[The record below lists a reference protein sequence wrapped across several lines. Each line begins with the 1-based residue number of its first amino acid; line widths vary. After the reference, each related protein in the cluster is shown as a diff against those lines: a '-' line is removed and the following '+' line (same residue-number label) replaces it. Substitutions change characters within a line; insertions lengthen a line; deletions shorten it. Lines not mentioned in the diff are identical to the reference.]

1 MEYLEQPSDTPIAT
15 HIAVIYII
23 FIHPC
28 LNDFLPVCFN
38 SNLFLLPSET
48 LRQPPEVTQPPVVPP
63 SSVHPMYSPIHHVH
77 TDAGVFTLRFL
88 LFYKNVV
95 TIAVSHA
102 CKCVCLL
109 TRTYLYNVYTYI
121 YISCIQQSSK

>member
-23 FIHPC
+23 FIYPC

-48 LRQPPEVTQPPVVPP
+48 LRQPPKLAQPPVVPP
-63 SSVHPMYSPIHHVH
+63 KLSPSHVQPHASHHVH
-77 TDAGVFTLRFL
+77 TAAGVFTLCFL
-88 LFYKNVV
+88 L
-95 TIAVSHA
+95 
-102 CKCVCLL
+102 L
-109 TRTYLYNVYTYI
+109 
-121 YISCIQQSSK
+121 

>member
-15 HIAVIYII
+15 HMAVIYII
-23 FIHPC
+23 FIYPC

-63 SSVHPMYSPIHHVH
+63 ELSPSHVPRFTSRAYSA
-77 TDAGVFTLRFL
+77 AGVFTLHFL
-88 LFYKNVV
+88 LF
-95 TIAVSHA
+95 
-102 CKCVCLL
+102 
-109 TRTYLYNVYTYI
+109 
-121 YISCIQQSSK
+121 